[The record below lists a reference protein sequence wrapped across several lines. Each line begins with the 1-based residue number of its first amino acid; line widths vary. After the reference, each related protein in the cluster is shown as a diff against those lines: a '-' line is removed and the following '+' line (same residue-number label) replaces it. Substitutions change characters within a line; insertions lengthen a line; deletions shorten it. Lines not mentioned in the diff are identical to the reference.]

1 MPVNV
6 KICGLKT
13 PDTLKAALDGGASFI
28 GFVFYGP
35 SPRCILPGPAAS
47 LAALVPDEVAKVGL
61 VVNADDVTLESIL
74 RKVPLDILQLHGEE
88 SVERVGEIKRAYGL
102 EVMKAVPIASADDL
116 RSARAYQEVADS
128 LLFDAKAPADA
139 GRPGGNATAF
149 DWELLAGEEWELP
162 WMLAGGLDVEN
173 LAEAVKITGAEVVD
187 VSSGVEDAPGV
198 KNVEKIRAFLGLADT
213 L

>member
-13 PDTLKAALDGGASFI
+13 PDTLKAALDGGASFV

-88 SVERVGEIKRAYGL
+88 SLERVGEIKRAYGL
-102 EVMKAVPIASADDL
+102 EVMKAVAVAGLDDL
-116 RSARAYQEVADS
+116 RAARAYQGVADS
-128 LLFDAKAPADA
+128 LLFDAKAPHDAD
-139 GRPGGNATAF
+139 RPGGNAKAF
-149 DWELLAGEEWELP
+149 DWDLLAGEEWEVP
-162 WMLAGGLDVEN
+162 WMLAGGLNVEN
-173 LAEAVKITGAEVVD
+173 LAEAVKITGADVVD

-198 KNVEKIRAFLGLADT
+198 KSVEKIRAFLSLADR